1 MSPNFKC
8 HWKFSGPKPVWNID
22 RRRHP
27 IRPTSGERRA
37 QLAYRRAATYRLP
50 VGRCSLCARRGPVH
64 AGPTVLKLLGHRL
77 LWSLPVVFVATALSF
92 VLTSVV
98 PGDAAQ
104 MMLGPQATS
113 DQIVALR
120 ESLGLDKPMFEQY
133 GSWLAHAVRG
143 DLGTSTL
150 SGEGITS
157 QLNEHLEV
165 TFSLLILGT
174 LASAVLGLTLGITSA
189 VRGGVTRSIVDVLS
203 LGGMAIPNFWLA
215 VVLTSFFSVT
225 LRLLPVAGYVSFAD
239 SPGQWARS
247 LVLPV
252 TSLAIGGATII
263 AKQTRD
269 SLGQVLS
276 QDFIKTLRANGLA
289 HRSILFRHAL
299 RNAGVP
305 IMSVIGVVFVGLIGG
320 TIFVEQ
326 VFAMPGLGSIVQQAT
341 ASRDLPVIQ
350 GAVVYFTLLVVAAN
364 LLVDL
369 CYGAIDPR
377 VRVR

>member
-1 MSPNFKC
+1 MSANFKC
-8 HWKFSGPKPVWNID
+8 HWKFNGPKPIWNID

-27 IRPTSGERRA
+27 IRAISGERRA
-37 QLAYRRAATYRLP
+37 QLAFHRAAIHRLRR
-50 VGRCSLCARRGPVH
+50 GRRSLGARRRPGH

-92 VLTSVV
+92 VLTNVA

-113 DQIVALR
+113 QQIVALR
-120 ESLGLDKPMFEQY
+120 ESLGLDKPIFEQY
-133 GSWLAHAVRG
+133 GSWLGHAVQG
-143 DLGTSTL
+143 DFGTSIL

-174 LASAVLGLTLGITSA
+174 LASAVLGLALGITSA

-252 TSLAIGGATII
+252 TSLAIGGATVI

-269 SLGQVLS
+269 SLGQVLG
-276 QDFIKTLRANGLA
+276 QDFIKTLRANGLS

-305 IMSVIGVVFVGLIGG
+305 IMSVIGIVFVGLISG
-320 TIFVEQ
+320 TIFIEQ

-341 ASRDLPVIQ
+341 AQRDLPVIQ

>member
-1 MSPNFKC
+1 M
-8 HWKFSGPKPVWNID
+8 
-22 RRRHP
+22 
-27 IRPTSGERRA
+27 
-37 QLAYRRAATYRLP
+37 
-50 VGRCSLCARRGPVH
+50 
-64 AGPTVLKLLGHRL
+64 LKLLGHRL

-113 DQIVALR
+113 DQIAALR

-174 LASAVLGLTLGITSA
+174 LASAVLGLALGITSA

-225 LRLLPVAGYVSFAD
+225 LRLLPVAGYVSLAD

>member
-8 HWKFSGPKPVWNID
+8 HWKFSGPKQVWNID

-37 QLAYRRAATYRLP
+37 QLAYRRAAPHRLP
-50 VGRCSLCARRGPVH
+50 VGQRSLRARKEPVP
-64 AGPTVLKLLGHRL
+64 AGPAVLKLLGHRL

-92 VLTSVV
+92 VLTSLV

-104 MMLGPQATS
+104 MMLGPQATPA
-113 DQIVALR
+113 QIVTLR
-120 ESLGLDKPMFEQY
+120 ESLGLDEPIFEQY
-133 GSWLAHAVRG
+133 GSWLTHAVHG
-143 DLGTSTL
+143 DLGISII

-174 LASAVLGLTLGITSA
+174 LASAVLGLALGITSA

-269 SLGQVLS
+269 SLGQVLG
-276 QDFIKTLRANGLA
+276 QDFIKTLQANGLA

-326 VFAMPGLGSIVQQAT
+326 VFAMPGLGSTVQQAT

-350 GAVVYFTLLVVAAN
+350 GAVVYFTLLVIAAN

>member
-1 MSPNFKC
+1 M
-8 HWKFSGPKPVWNID
+8 
-22 RRRHP
+22 
-27 IRPTSGERRA
+27 
-37 QLAYRRAATYRLP
+37 
-50 VGRCSLCARRGPVH
+50 
-64 AGPTVLKLLGHRL
+64 LKLLGHRL

-92 VLTSVV
+92 VLTGLV

-104 MMLGPQATS
+104 AMLGPLAPP
-113 DQIVALR
+113 DQVVVLR
-120 ESLGLDKPMFEQY
+120 ESLGLDKPMLEQY

-143 DLGTSTL
+143 DLGTSIF
-150 SGEGITS
+150 SGEVITS
-157 QLNEHLEV
+157 RLNQHLEV
-165 TFSLLILGT
+165 TLSLLILGT

-189 VRGGVTRSIVDVLS
+189 VRGGAARSIVDVLS

-215 VVLTSFFSVT
+215 VVLTSFFSVAF
-225 LRLLPVAGYVSFAD
+225 RIFPVAGYVSFAD

-252 TSLAIGGATII
+252 TALAVGAATVI

-269 SLGQVLS
+269 SLGQVLN
-276 QDFIKTLRANGLA
+276 QDFIKTLRANGLS

-341 ASRDLPVIQ
+341 AAQDLPLIQ

-377 VRVR
+377 VRAR

>member
-1 MSPNFKC
+1 MTPNFKC

-37 QLAYRRAATYRLP
+37 QLAYRRAATHRLP
-50 VGRCSLCARRGPVH
+50 VGRCSLRARRAPVH
-64 AGPTVLKLLGHRL
+64 AGPAVLKLLGHRL

-120 ESLGLDKPMFEQY
+120 QSLGLDKPMFEQY
-133 GSWLAHAVRG
+133 GSWLAHAVHG

-174 LASAVLGLTLGITSA
+174 LASAVLGLALGITSA

-269 SLGQVLS
+269 SLGQVLG

-341 ASRDLPVIQ
+341 ASRDVPVIQ